1 MKIKYLSLTILFIV
15 ILSSVNAQTKMTDE
29 QSNRA
34 IDLYK
39 ETRCL
44 VCQGQTIYDS
54 NSELA
59 TDLKLY
65 IQEEIVAGK
74 TDDQIKKQLVR
85 NYGEWILMTP
95 SMATSNYF
103 LWFGPFIFLFL
114 GPAAGSIGNGMAF
127 AAAASPLVLPL
138 GLRHPPMEWPSVCG
152 IRP

>member
-1 MKIKYLSLTILFIV
+1 MKILNLLLVMTFLVF
-15 ILSSVNAQTKMTDE
+15 LNLVNAETNMTNKQTD
-29 QSNRA
+29 RA
-34 IDLYK
+34 INLFK

-74 TDDQIKKQLVR
+74 TDNEIKRQLVN

-95 SMATSNYF
+95 AMSKSNYF
-103 LWFGPFIFLFL
+103 LWFGPLIFLML
-114 GPAAGSIGNGMAF
+114 GILMIFRYTQNKKTLGNTI
-127 AAAASPLVLPL
+127 
-138 GLRHPPMEWPSVCG
+138 EK
-152 IRP
+152 

>member
-1 MKIKYLSLTILFIV
+1 MKIKYLSLTVLFLV

-65 IQEEIVAGK
+65 IQEEIVA
-74 TDDQIKKQLVR
+74 TISS
-85 NYGEWILMTP
+85 WIY
-95 SMATSNYF
+95 SFKSV
-103 LWFGPFIFLFL
+103 
-114 GPAAGSIGNGMAF
+114 
-127 AAAASPLVLPL
+127 ASSEL
-138 GLRHPPMEWPSVCG
+138 ES
-152 IRP
+152 

>member
-1 MKIKYLSLTILFIV
+1 MKIIYLSFTIIFIV
-15 ILSSVNAQTKMTDE
+15 VLNSVSAQTSMTDE

-39 ETRCL
+39 ETRGL

-74 TDDQIKKQLVR
+74 TDDQIKKQLVT

-95 SMATSNYF
+95 SLVTSNYF
-103 LWFGPFIFLFL
+103 LWFGPFIFLIL
-114 GPAAGSIGNGMAF
+114 GIFMIY
-127 AAAASPLVLPL
+127 
-138 GLRHPPMEWPSVCG
+138 RY
-152 IRP
+152 IRTKKT